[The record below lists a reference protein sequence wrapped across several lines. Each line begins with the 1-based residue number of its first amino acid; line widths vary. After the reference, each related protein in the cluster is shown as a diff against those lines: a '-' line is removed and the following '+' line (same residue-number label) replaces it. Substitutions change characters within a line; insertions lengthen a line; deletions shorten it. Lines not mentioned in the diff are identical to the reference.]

1 MVLNRKIDAGKSKH
15 FETDRDMHELW
26 DQYRELKQHF
36 DGIFEEW
43 ICTSKDQ
50 LQEIHDEL
58 EHLAKE
64 VCI

>member
-15 FETDRDMHELW
+15 SVTDRDMHVLW

-36 DGIFEEW
+36 DAIFDEW
-43 ICTSKDQ
+43 ICSSPEQ

-58 EHLAKE
+58 ERLVKE
-64 VCI
+64 VSR